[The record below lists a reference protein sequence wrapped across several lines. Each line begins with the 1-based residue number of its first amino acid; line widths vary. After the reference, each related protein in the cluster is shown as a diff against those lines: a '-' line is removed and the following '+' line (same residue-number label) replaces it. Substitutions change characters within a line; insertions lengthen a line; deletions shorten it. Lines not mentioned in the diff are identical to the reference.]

1 MPLIR
6 YNCECGKS
14 IRKFYRSGD
23 DAPDLFLCGCGL
35 DMKRI
40 LSGPSQGSKIVV
52 DNGVQARKVEIN
64 VDTIKDNENKAR
76 FIQKL
81 REKP

>member
-1 MPLIR
+1 MPIIR
-6 YNCECGKS
+6 YNCECGHTVG
-14 IRKFYRSGD
+14 KFHRAGAS
-23 DAPDLFLCGCGL
+23 APALISCTCGK
-35 DMKRI
+35 DMKRT
-40 LSGPSQGSKIVV
+40 LSGPTSDTKIVV

-64 VDTIKDNENKAR
+64 VDAIKDNQNKAR